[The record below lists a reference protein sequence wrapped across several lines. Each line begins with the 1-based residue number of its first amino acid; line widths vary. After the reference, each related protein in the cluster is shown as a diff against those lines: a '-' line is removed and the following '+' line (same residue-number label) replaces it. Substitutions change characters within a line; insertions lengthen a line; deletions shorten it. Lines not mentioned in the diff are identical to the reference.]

1 MRRVVVL
8 ACGEPMR
15 GDDGSGPAAV
25 IRLSPW
31 IRATAEVRTCR
42 SLAAE
47 ALLALSADE
56 AVVVVDAVTGPP
68 AGAIIRQPLADLDR
82 VAVPWAP
89 LSGHQLP
96 LATTV
101 ALARVLGWH
110 GSGTFLGIGGA
121 SFGLGE
127 GLSDPVGEALPAL
140 IAAIEDEV
148 IALATR

>member
-15 GDDGSGPAAV
+15 GDDGSGPAAA
-25 IRLSPW
+25 IRLSPG
-31 IRATAEVRTCR
+31 IRAAADVRTCR

-47 ALLALSADE
+47 DLLGLAADE

-68 AGAIIRQPLADLDR
+68 PGTIVREPLADLDQ
-82 VAVPWAP
+82 VALPWAA

-101 ALARVLGWH
+101 ALARVLGWQA
-110 GSGTFLGIGGA
+110 SGTFLGIGGA

-127 GLSDPVGEALPAL
+127 GLSDPVGAALPAL

-148 IALATR
+148 SALTTG